1 MTAKELALLLSQRD
15 IPLLGSTVN
24 QILAL
29 TEEED
34 AKSIT
39 EIGALISR
47 DPALAALILRMANS
61 SFFNPGGTRIYTLSR
76 ALIVLGL
83 QQMRTLCYSAVLLE
97 TTVKTQ
103 FQDQVFPLL
112 KKSLEMAGQAQFLA
126 QKLGG
131 DGNAYFLAGLLD
143 QIGRI
148 AFWCAGG
155 GDADRLNA
163 ALLNGEAPA
172 AAERRLLGF
181 TLDQVNAELRGHWGL
196 SHLQN
201 LPTLNSINILKEATE
216 LVDGLQRKDLRFL
229 ENKLNGLRHYFRQS
243 SQDLLKSLRQVREQ
257 SLAMVPM
264 EWLQC
269 QNPGAR
275 TLIWTDSDPTAQLQS
290 IADMHAFPQTGA
302 YLSTLLQ
309 TALEGL
315 HRGGGWDLCVFAVR
329 LSSGWVGKLKSGWHE
344 GPAEDWGIE
353 EIAISGSMTENWT
366 RVQLKTDADRR
377 VLYDGT
383 YGAAGIL
390 RLKGKP
396 AGLLYADRT
405 RSARPV
411 GPDQFQA
418 FEIFYRQ
425 LNLILQNLQV

>member
-1 MTAKELALLLSQRD
+1 MTANELALLLAQRD
-15 IPLLGSTVN
+15 LPLLGTTVN
-24 QILAL
+24 QILDL

-34 AKSIT
+34 VKSIA
-39 EIGALISR
+39 EISELVSR

-61 SFFNPGGTRIYTLSR
+61 SFFNTGGTRIYTLSR

-97 TTVKTQ
+97 TSVKTK

-112 KKSLEMAGQAQFLA
+112 KQSLEKAGQSQFLA

-131 DGNAYFLAGLLD
+131 DGNSYFLAGLLD

-155 GDADRLNA
+155 DDAERLHQ
-163 ALLNGEAPA
+163 ALVNGESNLS
-172 AAERRLLGF
+172 AERRILGF
-181 TLDQVNAELRGHWGL
+181 SLDQVNTEILSQWGL
-196 SHLQN
+196 NHLQS
-201 LPTLNSINILKEATE
+201 LPTLNNVDILKEASE
-216 LVDGLQRKDLRFL
+216 LVDGLQRKDSRFL
-229 ENKLNGLRHYFRQS
+229 ENKLNGLKHYFRQS
-243 SQDLLKSLRQVREQ
+243 TPELLKSLRKVQDQ
-257 SLAMVPM
+257 SLAVVPM
-264 EWLQC
+264 EWLQTKTG
-269 QNPGAR
+269 NLSRIP
-275 TLIWTDSDPTAQLQS
+275 WTEADPTAQLQS

-329 LSSGWVGKLKSGWHE
+329 LQSGWVGKLKSGWHE
-344 GPAEDWGIE
+344 GAPEDWGID
-353 EIAISGSMTENWT
+353 EIGVPNLLSENWT
-366 RVQLKTDADRR
+366 RIQLKNENGQRI
-377 VLYDGT
+377 LFDGNS
-383 YGAAGIL
+383 GAAGIL
-390 RLKGKP
+390 HLKGKP

-405 RSARPV
+405 RSIRQP
-411 GPDQFQA
+411 GPEQFQA

-425 LNLILQNLQV
+425 INLILQNLQN